1 MADPAITPYV
11 GASANDVALRYMF
24 EAAFNTLP
32 GANPDMT
39 EIVCRSESLSR
50 NNQVVQSDTIRSDR
64 MREASIQTGYEVAG
78 DMNVELV
85 APYYLDFFKALLG
98 NLWVAISCTGVSVT
112 AATSDD
118 SFTAASGS
126 FFTNVVPGMYV
137 KVAGMAA
144 ANNGVHRVLTKESA
158 DKITVATNLTDETVG
173 SGATIKANMIRNGV
187 LAYSFLVEK
196 MAAAGEYFWLPG
208 LRCTGFSANLPKKSK
223 IDATFNFMGVDQQES
238 DTSILGTGTLTQQ
251 TPATAMNTSNNVA
264 WLRKDNSAI
273 SCYIEAM
280 TLAIQTGAHRQDA
293 FMSEGSVG
301 IADGSFDISGTIN
314 TYFSDRAHLYQNVLD
329 RDDIALALRL
339 TDVDGADLIFTFPAC
354 KITGNTPQATGI
366 NQDVFFNGQFTAHR
380 DATTDCMVQIDYM
393 AA

>member
-11 GASANDVALRYMF
+11 GASANDVALRYLY
-24 EAAFNTLP
+24 ETAFNTAP
-32 GANPDMT
+32 SANPDMT
-39 EIVCRSESLSR
+39 EIVCRSETLSR

-78 DMNVELV
+78 DINVELV

-98 NLWVAISCTGVSVT
+98 NTWIAINCTGVSVT

-118 SFTAASGS
+118 SFTAASGT
-126 FFTNVVPGMYV
+126 FFANVVPGMYV
-137 KVAGMAA
+137 KTAGMAA
-144 ANNGVHRVLTKESA
+144 ANNGVHRVLTKES
-158 DKITVATNLTDETVG
+158 DTKITVATNLSDETVA
-173 SGATIKANMIRNGV
+173 SGATIKGNCLRNGV
-187 LAYSFLVEK
+187 LAYSFLLEK
-196 MAAAGEYFWLPG
+196 MAATGEYFRFSG
-208 LRCTGFSANLPKKSK
+208 LRCSGFNANLPKKSK
-223 IDATFNFMGVDQQES
+223 IDATFNFMGVAQTEADA
-238 DTSILGTGTLTQQ
+238 SILGTGTLTQH

-264 WLRKDNSAI
+264 WIRKDNSAI
-273 SCYIEAM
+273 SCYVEAM

-314 TYFSDRAHLYQNVLD
+314 TYFSDRAHLYQDVLD
-329 RDDIALALRL
+329 RTDLALALRL

-366 NQDVFFNGQFTAHR
+366 NQDVFFNGQFQAFR
-380 DATTDCMVQIDYM
+380 DSTTDCMVQIDYL